1 MTPAEL
7 TALLA
12 PVRAELDACEE
23 NAVAAEGDSD
33 AYSAVLNVL
42 TRVRA
47 ALDKLTP
54 PATAELDPM
63 VVLGIAALGML
74 RELRTSGRVATTWT
88 AEHDGSVD
96 AAKRTVVDWNER
108 ADALL
113 AAAYPEPP
121 LVRVLGSPDAEYQ
134 QRPVDNWPKA
144 AQAVGRPSPRE
155 QQHGECRKCGT
166 RHGYHVSR
174 YQPPVEVTCSTCG
187 HSWTI

>member
-42 TRVRA
+42 ARVRA

-54 PATAELDPM
+54 PAPAGLDPM

-74 RELRTSGRVATTWT
+74 KELRGEDRYPGARPW
-88 AEHDGSVD
+88 ALLPWHDE
-96 AAKRTVVDWNER
+96 TLPWIER

>member
-1 MTPAEL
+1 MVQREAEQMTPAEL

-42 TRVRA
+42 ERARA

-54 PATAELDPM
+54 PAPAELDPM

-74 RELRTSGRVATTWT
+74 KELRESGGLSAVGEAGYCT
-88 AEHDGSVD
+88 
-96 AAKRTVVDWNER
+96 DWAER

-113 AAAYPEPP
+113 AAE
-121 LVRVLGSPDAEYQ
+121 
-134 QRPVDNWPKA
+134 
-144 AQAVGRPSPRE
+144 
-155 QQHGECRKCGT
+155 
-166 RHGYHVSR
+166 
-174 YQPPVEVTCSTCG
+174 
-187 HSWTI
+187 

>member
-1 MTPAEL
+1 
-7 TALLA
+7 
-12 PVRAELDACEE
+12 
-23 NAVAAEGDSD
+23 
-33 AYSAVLNVL
+33 
-42 TRVRA
+42 
-47 ALDKLTP
+47 
-54 PATAELDPM
+54 M

-144 AQAVGRPSPRE
+144 AQAVGRLSPRE
-155 QQHGECRKCGT
+155 LDKVEETVQAYLLDSDLPEIARAVQAGFNEGQADPVAVLAELRALVGT
-166 RHGYHVSR
+166 PA
-174 YQPPVEVTCSTCG
+174 PPSPKKPR
-187 HSWTI
+187 